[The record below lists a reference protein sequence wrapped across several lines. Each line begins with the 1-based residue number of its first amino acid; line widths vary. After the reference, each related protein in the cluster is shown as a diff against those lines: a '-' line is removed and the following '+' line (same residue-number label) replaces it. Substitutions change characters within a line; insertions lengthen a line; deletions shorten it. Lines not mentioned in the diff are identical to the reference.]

1 MGNKD
6 SRGKQDYGEMHLELS
21 KQEFQSGE
29 IISGKVHLQI
39 CKKFPGKNVCL
50 EISGRER
57 TKWTTTDGHGSKK
70 HKCKHLGQNVILVS
84 KSIIQAFPTGTAP
97 PGQYS
102 FPFTF

>member
-6 SRGKQDYGEMHLELS
+6 SRGKKDYGEMYLELS

-39 CKKFPGKNVCL
+39 YKKFPGKNVCL
-50 EISGRER
+50 EISGREK
-57 TKWTTTDGHGSKK
+57 TKWSSIDGRGSKK
-70 HKCKHLGQNVILVS
+70 HKCKHVGENVILVS
-84 KSIIQAFPTGTAP
+84 KSIILAFPNGTAP